1 MRRSFRLDMLIVA
14 ALFVLP
20 LAFFWQVTLGN
31 RTLLPA
37 DNLYQFQPWAAYRAQ
52 VGVPAVPHNSLLS
65 DLVLENLPWKQFIR
79 QSIANRE
86 LPLWNPYIFAGVPF
100 LAAGQHSALYPFSVI
115 YYVLPLDKA
124 YGWFTVSQL
133 WLAGVFMYLFMR
145 GLGVRRFGATLAA
158 VAYQMSGFFIASVVF
173 QMIIAAAAWLPFL
186 LLMVEFTIRQRPL
199 LGRPTVI
206 PWVALG
212 ALGLGTEILAGHVEF
227 TYYTLLVMGFWSACR
242 LGGIGWGLVRKEPHP
257 PTPSPTGEG
266 EKAKKG
272 KWRRAVI
279 KPAAA
284 LVALVVLG
292 VGVGA
297 VQFIP
302 MLELASHNFREGSAS
317 LAEVRGYAYPP
328 RHALAFLMPN
338 LFGSPAEHDYFDVF
352 SGQQTA
358 FNWKRADGSTVTDTY
373 WEVGKNY
380 VEGACYVG
388 LLTLVLAA
396 LALIN
401 ARFEKT
407 QHARIVT
414 EGPYRAI
421 LAALALI
428 SILFVFGTVAY
439 AVLYYGLPGINQL
452 HSPFRWVFP
461 LTLCLAALAGF
472 GAEALQRAGDLPHPL
487 PPPMSTSVPLRR
499 EGEPEGAVS
508 AADSPLHQSGEG
520 AGVRQ
525 DSLTRRVARWMGW
538 ALVGSGGAVLVGL
551 VLSRVFFERLRGPL
565 DNLFHK
571 LAGADTAF
579 PNVETFYSVEFRSIL
594 IFGVFL
600 VACGV
605 VIRMSRGSMALP
617 RRLGRVPEW
626 QALALAVLALDL
638 VIASAG
644 FNPAADPKWLE
655 FEPPAITWL
664 KQHNPQEWRF
674 TAVEGPTHTMNANVG
689 WLYGLQDIRGYDS
702 MIPKQYVEY
711 MRKIQPQTQ
720 LIYNRI
726 APIFPDRLDALDSPL
741 LDLLGV
747 KYVVSEI
754 EIDTRAH
761 SKYRQ
766 VYQDEAVRIY
776 ENTQAKPRA
785 YTAEASSFSLCET
798 SDQSCS
804 FEPIPE
810 SKGTRLAITE
820 ASINQIKLDVTI
832 AGNGVENAQIRE
844 HNKLTILI
852 LADATFTGWRAYIRP
867 QGTSDDQEKET
878 TYLPLYGIFR
888 GVALAPGAWTI
899 RFRFSPPS
907 FQVGAFATF
916 IALAVI
922 VFVVLTGLW
931 RRFYTED
938 ATEAGSVRR
947 FAKNSLAPI
956 ILNLFIRGIDFV
968 FALIMLRI
976 LGPADA
982 GTYYYAVVIFGWFDT
997 LTNFGLNLL
1006 LTREVARDRSAAGRF
1021 LLNSSLLRLALA
1033 ALGVPLL
1040 IVFLAVRSAISPADS
1055 VAMTAIILLYVGLV
1069 PNSISYGL
1077 TALFYAFEKA
1087 ELPAAVG
1094 TVTAILKAVFGLAV
1108 LLLGW
1113 GVIGLAGVSILLN
1126 VITLVIMGWQA
1137 RGLLVSTSPPSPL
1150 SASREG
1156 EGSQH
1161 PPQPRPVPPR
1171 QLEPMYSSAGSGGEV
1186 RAPIIDRALIVH
1198 MISASW
1204 PLMLNNLLASLFFKI
1219 DVTLLEPLKG
1229 SEIVGKY
1236 SAAYKWIDAIGL
1248 IPSLFTMALLPI
1260 MSRQAHEDRAA
1271 LQRNYHFAVKLLFML
1286 ALPIAVGTTFVAP
1299 TLIAILGGQRFV
1311 DVGAESLQLMIWFLP
1326 VGWINSLTN
1335 YVLVALDLQRAMRW
1349 AFLAG
1354 VLFNVIA
1361 NLIFIPLFSYQA
1373 AAIIT
1378 IFSELVLQ
1386 IAFYRLLRTALD
1398 PVPWVALLWKPC
1410 VAGLVMFAALAVC
1423 WPLMPIL
1430 ALVIATLLYPAALLI
1445 LRPFS
1450 EWELGRVAALL
1461 PVRVRRFVQ
1470 VEAGA

>member
-1 MRRSFRLDMLIVA
+1 MRRRLHPDLLIVA
-14 ALFVLP
+14 VLFVLP
-20 LAFFWQVTLGN
+20 LAFFWQVTLGS

-37 DNLYQFQPWAAYRAQ
+37 DNLYQFQPWAAYREQ
-52 VGVPAVPHNSLLS
+52 VGVPAVPHNALLS

-133 WLAGVFMYLFMR
+133 WLAGVFMFLFMR
-145 GLGVRRFGATLAA
+145 GLGVRRLGGTLAA
-158 VAYQMSGFFIASVVF
+158 IAYQMSGFFIASVVF

-186 LLMVEFTIRQRPL
+186 LLMVEFTIRQRSL

-212 ALGLGTEILAGHVEF
+212 ALGLGLEILAGHIEF
-227 TYYTLLVMGFWSACR
+227 TYYALLVMGFWSACR
-242 LGGIGWGLVRKEPHP
+242 LGGNGGRLVRKPHP
-257 PTPSPTGEG
+257 LHRVERGE
-266 EKAKKG
+266 
-272 KWRRAVI
+272 WRRAVI

-284 LVALVVLG
+284 LVALGVLG
-292 VGVGA
+292 VGVGS

-317 LAEVRGYAYPP
+317 FAEVRSYAYPP

-338 LFGSPAEHDYFDVF
+338 LFGSPAEHDYLDVF

-358 FNWKRADGSTVTDTY
+358 FNWKRADGSAVTDTY

-401 ARFEKT
+401 ARFEKA

-439 AVLYYGLPGINQL
+439 ALLYYGLPGMNQL

-472 GAEALQRAGDLPHPL
+472 GAEALQRGSEPHPL
-487 PPPMSTSVPLRR
+487 PLSPTG

-508 AADSPLHQSGEG
+508 AVGPPLHQSGEG
-520 AGVRQ
+520 MGVRP
-525 DSLTRRVARWMGW
+525 DSVTRRVAGRMSW
-538 ALVGSGGAVLVGL
+538 ALIGGGGAVLVGL
-551 VLSRVFFERLRGPL
+551 LASRVFFERLRGPL
-565 DNLFHK
+565 DSLFHK
-571 LAGADTAF
+571 LAGADAAF
-579 PNVETFYSVEFRSIL
+579 PSVETFYSVEFRSIL

-600 VACGV
+600 AACGL
-605 VIRMSRGSMALP
+605 VIRMSRGSTALP
-617 RRLGRVPEW
+617 RRLGRVPVW
-626 QALALAVLALDL
+626 QVLALIVLTLDL

-711 MRKIQPQTQ
+711 MQKIQPQTQ

-726 APIFPDRLDALDSPL
+726 APIFPDKLDALDSPL

-754 EIDTRAH
+754 EIDTKAH
-761 SKYRQ
+761 SKYKP

-785 YTAEASSFSLCET
+785 YIAEASSFGLCET
-798 SDQSCS
+798 SDQRCS

-810 SKGTRLAITE
+810 SKGTRPAITE

-832 AGNGVENAQIRE
+832 AGNGIENAQLRAY
-844 HNKLTILI
+844 NKLPVLI

-888 GVALAPGAWTI
+888 GVTLAPGSWTV
-899 RFRFSPPS
+899 RFRYSPPS

-922 VFVVLTGLW
+922 VFAVLTWLW

-938 ATEAGSVRR
+938 ATETGGVRR

-1006 LTREVARDRSAAGRF
+1006 LTREVARDRSSAGKF
-1021 LLNSSLLRLALA
+1021 LLNSSVLRLALA
-1033 ALGVPLL
+1033 ALGVPVL
-1040 IVFLAVRSAISPADS
+1040 IVFLAVRSAISPADT
-1055 VAMTAIILLYVGLV
+1055 VAVTAIILLYVGLV

-1126 VITLVIMGWQA
+1126 VITLAIMGWQA
-1137 RGLLVSTSPPSPL
+1137 RGVLRHASPPAPL
-1150 SASREG
+1150 HAGG
-1156 EGSQH
+1156 EGSEESQQR
-1161 PPQPRPVPPR
+1161 QPVR
-1171 QLEPMYSSAGSGGEV
+1171 SGGEV
-1186 RAPIIDRALIVH
+1186 NRPTIDRALIRYMV
-1198 MISASW
+1198 SASW

-1248 IPSLFTMALLPI
+1248 IPSLFTLALLPI
-1260 MSRQAHEDRAA
+1260 MSRQAHQDRAA

-1299 TLIAILGGQRFV
+1299 TLITVLGGARFLPE
-1311 DVGAESLQLMIWFLP
+1311 GAIALQLMIWFLP
-1326 VGWINSLTN
+1326 IGWINSLTN

-1398 PVPWVALLWKPC
+1398 PVPWGALLWKPC
-1410 VAGLVMFAALAVC
+1410 VAGLVMFAVLAAL
-1423 WPLMPIL
+1423 WPLLPIL
-1430 ALVIATLLYPAALLI
+1430 ALVIATLLYPAALLA

-1461 PVRVRRFVQ
+1461 PVRVRRFVRA
-1470 VEAGA
+1470 EAGV

>member
-1 MRRSFRLDMLIVA
+1 V
-14 ALFVLP
+14 
-20 LAFFWQVTLGN
+20 
-31 RTLLPA
+31 
-37 DNLYQFQPWAAYRAQ
+37 
-52 VGVPAVPHNSLLS
+52 
-65 DLVLENLPWKQFIR
+65 IR
-79 QSIANRE
+79 
-86 LPLWNPYIFAGVPF
+86 
-100 LAAGQHSALYPFSVI
+100 
-115 YYVLPLDKA
+115 
-124 YGWFTVSQL
+124 
-133 WLAGVFMYLFMR
+133 
-145 GLGVRRFGATLAA
+145 
-158 VAYQMSGFFIASVVF
+158 
-173 QMIIAAAAWLPFL
+173 
-186 LLMVEFTIRQRPL
+186 
-199 LGRPTVI
+199 
-206 PWVALG
+206 
-212 ALGLGTEILAGHVEF
+212 
-227 TYYTLLVMGFWSACR
+227 
-242 LGGIGWGLVRKEPHP
+242 
-257 PTPSPTGEG
+257 
-266 EKAKKG
+266 
-272 KWRRAVI
+272 
-279 KPAAA
+279 PAAA

-292 VGVGA
+292 VGVGS

-302 MLELASHNFREGSAS
+302 TLELASHNFREGSAS
-317 LAEVRGYAYPP
+317 FAAVRSYAYPP

-352 SGQQTA
+352 TGQQTA
-358 FNWKRADGSTVTDTY
+358 VNWKRADGSAVTDTY

-396 LALIN
+396 MALIN
-401 ARFEKT
+401 ARFEKA
-407 QHARIVT
+407 QHAQIVT

-428 SILFVFGTVAY
+428 SSLFVFGTVAY

-472 GAEALQRAGDLPHPL
+472 GAEALQGREPHPL
-487 PPPMSTSVPLRR
+487 TPSPTG
-499 EGEPEGAVS
+499 EGEPDGTVS
-508 AADSPLHQSGEG
+508 GVDAPLHSGGEG
-520 AGVRQ
+520 LGVRP
-525 DSLTRRVARWMGW
+525 DSITRRVAWRISW
-538 ALVGSGGAVLVGL
+538 ALIGIGGAVLIGL
-551 VLSRVFFERLRGPL
+551 LLSRVFFERLRGPL
-565 DNLFHK
+565 DSLFHK

-600 VACGV
+600 AACGV
-605 VIRMSRGSMALP
+605 VIRMSQGSMALP
-617 RRLGRVPEW
+617 RRLARAPVW
-626 QALALAVLALDL
+626 QALALVVLALDL

-664 KQHNPQEWRF
+664 KQRNPQEWRF

-689 WLYGLQDIRGYDS
+689 WLYGLQDVRGYDS

-711 MRKIQPQTQ
+711 MQKIQPQTQ

-761 SKYRQ
+761 SKYKQ
-766 VYQDEAVRIY
+766 VYQDQAVRIY
-776 ENTQAKPRA
+776 ENTEAKSRA
-785 YTAEASSFSLCET
+785 YIVEASSFSLCQT

-810 SKGTRLAITE
+810 SKGARPAITE

-832 AGNGVENAQIRE
+832 ANNGVENAQIKEYDR
-844 HNKLTILI
+844 LPTLI
-852 LADATFTGWRAYIRP
+852 LADATFTGWRVYIRP
-867 QGTSDDQEKET
+867 QGTADDQEKET

-888 GVALAPGAWTI
+888 GVALAPGSWTV
-899 RFRFSPPS
+899 RFRYSPPS

-916 IALAVI
+916 IALVVI
-922 VFVVLTGLW
+922 LFAVLTWLW

-938 ATEAGSVRR
+938 ATEAGGVRR

-1006 LTREVARDRSAAGRF
+1006 LTREVARDRSSAGKF
-1021 LLNSSLLRLALA
+1021 LLNSSVLRLALA
-1033 ALGVPLL
+1033 AIGVPAL
-1040 IVFLAVRSAISPADS
+1040 IVFLAVRSAISPADT
-1055 VAMTAIILLYVGLV
+1055 VAVTAIILLYVGLV

-1094 TVTAILKAVFGLAV
+1094 TVTAIFKAVFGLAV

-1126 VITLVIMGWQA
+1126 LITLAIMGWQA
-1137 RGLLVSTSPPSPL
+1137 RELLVSTSLPSPL

-1156 EGSQH
+1156 EESQH
-1161 PPQPRPVPPR
+1161 PPQPRPVPAL
-1171 QLEPMYSSAGSGGEV
+1171 QLERGSGGEV
-1186 RAPIIDRALIVH
+1186 RAPRIDRALIRH
-1198 MISASW
+1198 MVSASW

-1299 TLIAILGGQRFV
+1299 TLITVLGGARFLPE
-1311 DVGAESLQLMIWFLP
+1311 GALALQLMIWFLP
-1326 VGWINSLTN
+1326 IGWINSLTN

-1361 NLIFIPLFSYQA
+1361 NLIFIPLFSYPA

-1378 IFSELVLQ
+1378 IFSEAVLQ
-1386 IAFYRLLRTALD
+1386 IAFYRLLRTALE

-1410 VAGLVMFAALAVC
+1410 VAGLVMFAALAVL
-1423 WPLMPIL
+1423 WPILPLPIL
-1430 ALVIATLLYPAALLI
+1430 ALVIATLLYPAVLVA

-1450 EWELGRVAALL
+1450 PWELGRVAALL

-1470 VEAGA
+1470 AEAGA